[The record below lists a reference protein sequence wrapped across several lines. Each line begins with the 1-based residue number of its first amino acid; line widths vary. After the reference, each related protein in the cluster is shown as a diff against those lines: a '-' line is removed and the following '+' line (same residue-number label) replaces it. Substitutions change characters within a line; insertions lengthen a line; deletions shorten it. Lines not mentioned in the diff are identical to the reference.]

1 MNRKSWLC
9 ASLVAA
15 WGWTGAAVADVLHA
29 TRVQPL
35 YETSHNV
42 DIQLAD
48 GVATYKVR
56 RQFVNPG
63 RIADEAGLAI
73 DLPAGAA
80 ATGLRI
86 RARSTWYDGE
96 LMEREKAAALY
107 HELTG
112 FGAYQPKDPALLQW
126 QWADKLYLQVFPV
139 LPGSVSTV
147 EYTLTVPTRYQ
158 GGRFYVSYPRVDP
171 GTSEGVDGE
180 GTTLRLATPI
190 VSVHP
195 GWGDLTTPIFVDG
208 RQVAA
213 DTPIVLSAPQK
224 SEWETQVAELPG
236 ASYVAS
242 TLVVA
247 ESSHTQREFSTA
259 KVVLD
264 ISHTYKSDL
273 RVELLP
279 PSGKSVILHDRSGS
293 GDNNLKGRFEVKLP
307 PGTKGAGTWRL
318 VASDHAGLDTGSIDG
333 WELVL
338 GDTAVKATDTPVFI
352 PDAPQNSGDA
362 GVATIAVA
370 APPIQLWSG
379 RLGRVV
385 ASDAHAFSRLEL
397 DVAPQL
403 AKVPQH
409 AQVVFVVDA
418 SYSAG
423 QELLKAQLDM
433 LRAYLSHVP
442 DAEVEVVVY
451 RRHASRLLGRFV
463 SARQISDALEAARGQ
478 LALGNGSAL
487 DEAAQLAARLL
498 STRRGPRRLLL
509 ATDELLRSSLT
520 SQAALAA
527 LAALP
532 PDAIVH
538 VVAPTVDGDDRPS
551 IVRADQH
558 ALAPLA
564 TAHHGIFAELH
575 GLPAKTIKDL
585 APAVLE
591 LVRPTRVD
599 GFAVAGLKVDHP
611 VLQEGDGLRIM
622 LADKSAPTRVVLTG
636 KLWSDPVRRELRV
649 GAKFSQ
655 QTAAFVFGAD
665 EYHDLST
672 QEQLRV
678 ARMGRA
684 VSPVTSY
691 VAAEPGTRPSTIG
704 LGDMIGEA
712 YGAGGLGLSG
722 QGHGGGGVAF
732 HPDLRAL
739 IDVKPCVR
747 AHRPAAPWQVTLA
760 VETTRDEIV
769 DVRVEQ
775 GGNQPIAA
783 CLVEAVWAVRLDGTF
798 DRPRQR
804 FVVQLGS

>member
-1 MNRKSWLC
+1 MKRKSWLC
-9 ASLVAA
+9 ASLLLG
-15 WGWTGAAVADVLHA
+15 WGWTGAAAADVLHA

-35 YETSHNV
+35 YEVAHNV
-42 DIQLAD
+42 DIRLED

-63 RIADEAGLAI
+63 AVADEAGLAI

-96 LMEREKAAALY
+96 LMERDKAAALY

-126 QWADKLYLQVFPV
+126 QWADKLYLQIFPV
-139 LPGSVSTV
+139 LPGQVSTV

-158 GGRFYVSYPRVDP
+158 GGRFYVSYPRVNA
-171 GTSEGVDGE
+171 GASEGVDGE
-180 GTTLRLATPI
+180 GATLRLATPVI
-190 VSVHP
+190 SVHP
-195 GWGDLTTPIFVDG
+195 GWGDPTTPVFIDG

-213 DTPIVLSAPQK
+213 DTQVVLSAPQK
-224 SEWETQVAELPG
+224 SAWESQVDAQPG

-242 TLVVA
+242 TLMVA
-247 ESSHTQREFSTA
+247 DTSHTRRDFASA

-273 RVELLP
+273 RVELLTP
-279 PSGKSVILHDRSGS
+279 AGKSVILHDRTGS
-293 GDNNLKGRFEVKLP
+293 GDNDLKGTFAVKLP
-307 PGTKGAGTWRL
+307 PATKGAGTWRL

-338 GDTAVKATDTPVFI
+338 GDTAVKASDTPVFI

-370 APPIQLWSG
+370 APPIALWSG

-385 ASDAHAFSRLEL
+385 ASDAHAFARLEL

-403 AKVPQH
+403 TPVPQR

-423 QELLKAQLDM
+423 QELLKGQLDV

-442 DAEVEVVVY
+442 DAEAEVVVY

-463 SARQISDALEAARGQ
+463 SARQIGAALEAAADR
-478 LALGNGSAL
+478 LELGNGSAL
-487 DEAAQLAARLL
+487 DEAAQLAAGLL
-498 STRRGPRRLLL
+498 ASRRGPRRLVIL
-509 ATDELLRSSLT
+509 TDELLRSSLT
-520 SQAALAA
+520 SQAALAT
-527 LAALP
+527 LTALP
-532 PDAIVH
+532 RDAIVH
-538 VVAPTVDGDDRPS
+538 VVAPTADGDERPS
-551 IVRADQH
+551 LLRADQH
-558 ALAPLA
+558 ALSPLA

-575 GLPAKTIKDL
+575 GLPVKTIKDL
-585 APAVLE
+585 AKEVLE

-611 VLQEGDGLRIM
+611 VLHEGEGLRLM
-622 LADKSAPTRVVLTG
+622 LAGKSAPTSVVLTG
-636 KLWSDPVRRELRV
+636 KLWSDPVRRELPV
-649 GAKFSQ
+649 GARFSQ

-665 EYHDLST
+665 EFHDLST

-704 LGDMIGEA
+704 LEGLLGEA
-712 YGAGGLGLSG
+712 YGAGGLGLAG
-722 QGHGGGGVAF
+722 QGHGGGGSTY
-732 HPDLRAL
+732 HLDLKSL
-739 IDVKPCVR
+739 LDVKPCVR
-747 AHRPAAPWQVTLA
+747 AHRPAAPWKVTLA

-769 DVRVEQ
+769 DVQVAQ

-783 CLVEAVWAVRLDGTF
+783 CLVEAVWALRLNSSF
-798 DRPRQR
+798 DRPRQH
-804 FVVQLGS
+804 FEVHLGS